1 MKYNLAQYF
10 SETCRNHPEK
20 VALATEEREY
30 TYEQIWNS
38 AVAVSHFLKSRGVKS
53 GERVLLVKETGHS
66 MIISFWGALLCGATV
81 AIYSHKNSIDKILF
95 TLENAEPKFLIVDD
109 SLLESLLSDLQTK
122 NISYTAA
129 GALGE
134 ISAAVAP
141 ATRDFSSIISEDIAM
156 IIYTSGSTGA
166 PKGVTLTHGNM
177 TAAML
182 SITTY
187 LSMKSTDV
195 IVSALPLTF
204 DYGLYQMIMTFCLGA
219 TLILEENSIWS
230 PGLLKKVEKYKGTI
244 LPIVPTMV
252 VAFDAF
258 KATLKLD
265 LSSVRIVTNTA
276 ERFQEGNFQTIAQLF
291 PSAQM
296 FSMYGL
302 TECKR
307 CTYVPPDRLAEKSGS
322 VGKAIPNTEIRII
335 DEKGAFLP
343 AHEEGE
349 LVIRGTTVMRGYW
362 KMPEATARSFHYD
375 DLGNRWLRSGD
386 YGYLDPEG
394 FFYLKGRRDAIVK
407 VRGTKVS
414 LIEVEDVLASSD
426 LVHEAGIVV
435 EISENRPARL
445 IAYVSPAK
453 ECTTKDILRYSREH
467 LQPSEVPAEIRMVGS
482 LPKNLNGKIDRK
494 ALGQLASLK
503 VSA

>member
-1 MKYNLAQYF
+1 
-10 SETCRNHPEK
+10 
-20 VALATEEREY
+20 
-30 TYEQIWNS
+30 
-38 AVAVSHFLKSRGVKS
+38 
-53 GERVLLVKETGHS
+53 
-66 MIISFWGALLCGATV
+66 
-81 AIYSHKNSIDKILF
+81 
-95 TLENAEPKFLIVDD
+95 
-109 SLLESLLSDLQTK
+109 
-122 NISYTAA
+122 
-129 GALGE
+129 
-134 ISAAVAP
+134 
-141 ATRDFSSIISEDIAM
+141 
-156 IIYTSGSTGA
+156 
-166 PKGVTLTHGNM
+166 
-177 TAAML
+177 
-182 SITTY
+182 
-187 LSMKSTDV
+187 
-195 IVSALPLTF
+195 
-204 DYGLYQMIMTFCLGA
+204 
-219 TLILEENSIWS
+219 
-230 PGLLKKVEKYKGTI
+230 
-244 LPIVPTMV
+244 
-252 VAFDAF
+252 
-258 KATLKLD
+258 
-265 LSSVRIVTNTA
+265 
-276 ERFQEGNFQTIAQLF
+276 
-291 PSAQM
+291 M